1 MGWRPGARSGRAGSG
16 RRRPPE
22 PPAWPCSGPARR
34 SGSAPARCRPH
45 RRRSGT
51 RPGRSGGNKQPG
63 RRCGVRRTHRCRRP
77 ARRRTGPGF
86 AGPTGS
92 HGPGPGAGRDPV
104 ERRFAQSRAFYVT
117 RLSLPAG
124 DNAVPMPDQAKPLV
138 SALVV
143 SYNAKDLLLQCLQ
156 AFFANSDVPVE
167 AVVVDNDSSDGSAAA
182 VTDEFPQ
189 ATVLAQPKN
198 LGYGRAAN
206 LGLERC
212 QGRFVLLLSSEVTV
226 DPQAV
231 GRMADF
237 LLTRPDAGAVG
248 PRLLLPNGRLDP
260 DARRAFP
267 MPRTL
272 FYRTVGL
279 SRLFPKSPRFGR
291 YNMGHV
297 PESDVHEM
305 DAGTGACLMLRMA
318 ALDRVGFFDPRYF
331 MFGEDIDLCY
341 RLKLGGWKVF
351 YLPTATATHQKRAA
365 TNKSQR
371 QATYERYRS
380 MWTYHFKH
388 HSKEVSAFGN
398 GLVWA
403 QIWGRWVAASVRDSV
418 TKSNRQSS

>member
-1 MGWRPGARSGRAGSG
+1 
-16 RRRPPE
+16 
-22 PPAWPCSGPARR
+22 
-34 SGSAPARCRPH
+34 
-45 RRRSGT
+45 
-51 RPGRSGGNKQPG
+51 
-63 RRCGVRRTHRCRRP
+63 
-77 ARRRTGPGF
+77 
-86 AGPTGS
+86 
-92 HGPGPGAGRDPV
+92 
-104 ERRFAQSRAFYVT
+104 
-117 RLSLPAG
+117 
-124 DNAVPMPDQAKPLV
+124 MPDQAKPLV

-143 SYNAKDLLLQCLQ
+143 SYNAKDMLLQCLH
-156 AFFANSDVPVE
+156 AFYTSADIPVE

-189 ATVLAQPKN
+189 ATVLVQPKN
-198 LGYGRAAN
+198 VGYGRAAN
-206 LGLERC
+206 IGLERC
-212 QGRFVLLLSSEVTV
+212 QGRFVLLLGSDVTV
-226 DPQAV
+226 DPQSV

-248 PRLLLPNGRLDP
+248 PRLLLPDGRPDP

-267 MPRTL
+267 LPSTL

-331 MFGEDIDLCY
+331 MFGEDLDLCY

-351 YLPTATATHQKRAA
+351 YLPTAGATHHLSQAPPEM
-365 TNKSQR
+365 QR
-371 QATYERYRS
+371 QMSYERHRS
-380 MWTYHFKH
+380 MWAYHFKH
-388 HSKEVSAFGN
+388 HAEDVSAFGN

-403 QIWGRWVAASVRDSV
+403 QIWGRWAAERVKGTVKRPKRESG
-418 TKSNRQSS
+418 